1 MTGDPPV
8 EEVAGRYQPPL
19 SSGVLGMLLLLATE
33 AMFFAGLISA
43 YLVSRANAAA
53 WPPPDQPR
61 LPVAT
66 TAGNTAV
73 LLLSAVTLAVVLER
87 FGGADR
93 ARWAARRWLALT
105 AASGA
110 AFLLLQ
116 GREWARLI
124 RFGLTAGSSIYGGFF
139 YVIVG
144 MHGLHVLA
152 GLVLLTA
159 VLVARPGAVPLVPAS
174 LYWFFVV
181 GLWPVLY
188 VLVYLM

>member
-1 MTGDPPV
+1 MIGDPPV

-105 AASGA
+105 VASGA